1 MFFMEDS
8 VKYSIKKGILW
19 QESDGEVIIVAPK
32 QDPVYLN
39 VSGSEVWK
47 LIDKNFDVTKII
59 EDLSK
64 KYNEDKKI
72 IEKDVKYIIKELL
85 DGKYIKEIK

>member
-1 MFFMEDS
+1 M
-8 VKYSIKKGILW
+8 KYSVRKGVLW

-47 LIDKNFDVTKII
+47 LIDKNLDVTKIV
-59 EDLSK
+59 EELSK
-64 KYNEDKKI
+64 KYDEDENVIK
-72 IEKDVKYIIKELL
+72 KDVEYIVKELL
-85 DGKYIKEIK
+85 KGKYIKEVK

>member
-1 MFFMEDS
+1 MLFMEDS

>member
-1 MFFMEDS
+1 M
-8 VKYSIKKGILW
+8 KYSIRKGVLW

-47 LIDKNFDVTKII
+47 LIDKNLDVTKIA
-59 EDLSK
+59 EELSK
-64 KYNEDKKI
+64 KYDEDEDI
-72 IEKDVKYIIKELL
+72 IKKDVEYIVKELL
-85 DGKYIKEIK
+85 KGKYIKEVK

>member
-1 MFFMEDS
+1 MEKDM
-8 VKYSIKKGILW
+8 KYSIRKGVLW

-47 LIDKNFDVTKII
+47 LIDKNLDVTKMV
-59 EDLSK
+59 EELSK
-64 KYNEDKKI
+64 KYDEDEDI
-72 IEKDVKYIIKELL
+72 IKKDVEYIIKELL
-85 DGKYIKEIK
+85 KGKYIKEVK

>member
-1 MFFMEDS
+1 M
-8 VKYSIKKGILW
+8 KYSIKKGILW

>member
-1 MFFMEDS
+1 M
-8 VKYSIKKGILW
+8 KYSIRKGVLW

-47 LIDKNFDVTKII
+47 LIDKNLDVTKMV
-59 EDLSK
+59 EELSK
-64 KYNEDKKI
+64 KYDED
-72 IEKDVKYIIKELL
+72 EDIIKELL
-85 DGKYIKEIK
+85 KGKYIKEVK

>member
-1 MFFMEDS
+1 M
-8 VKYSIKKGILW
+8 KYSIRKGVLW

-47 LIDKNFDVTKII
+47 LIDKNLDVTKIV
-59 EDLSK
+59 EELSK
-64 KYNEDKKI
+64 KYDEDEDI
-72 IEKDVKYIIKELL
+72 IKKDVEYIVKELL
-85 DGKYIKEIK
+85 KGKYIKEVK

>member
-1 MFFMEDS
+1 MEDI

>member
-1 MFFMEDS
+1 MLFMEDIM
-8 VKYSIKKGILW
+8 KYSIRKGVLW

-47 LIDKNFDVTKII
+47 LIDKNLDVTKII
-59 EDLSK
+59 EELSK
-64 KYNEDKKI
+64 KYNEDEKI
-72 IEKDVKYIIKELL
+72 IEKDVKYIVKELL
-85 DGKYIKEIK
+85 DGKYIKTVK

>member
-1 MFFMEDS
+1 M
-8 VKYSIKKGILW
+8 KYSIRKGVLW

-47 LIDKNFDVTKII
+47 LIDKNLDVTKMV
-59 EDLSK
+59 EELSK
-64 KYNEDKKI
+64 KYDEDEDI
-72 IEKDVKYIIKELL
+72 IKKDVEYIIKELL
-85 DGKYIKEIK
+85 KGKYIKEVK

>member
-1 MFFMEDS
+1 M
-8 VKYSIKKGILW
+8 KYSIRKGVLW

-47 LIDKNFDVTKII
+47 LIDKNLDVTKIA
-59 EDLSK
+59 EELSK
-64 KYNEDKKI
+64 KYDEDEDI
-72 IEKDVKYIIKELL
+72 IKKDVEYIIKELL
-85 DGKYIKEIK
+85 KGKYIKEVK

>member
-1 MFFMEDS
+1 M
-8 VKYSIKKGILW
+8 KYSIRKGVLW

-39 VSGSEVWK
+39 VSGSEIWK
-47 LIDKNFDVTKII
+47 LIDKNLDVTKII
-59 EDLSK
+59 ENLSK
-64 KYNEDKKI
+64 KYNEDEKI

-85 DGKYIKEIK
+85 DGKYIKLIK

>member
-1 MFFMEDS
+1 M
-8 VKYSIKKGILW
+8 KYSIRKGVLW

-47 LIDKNFDVTKII
+47 LIDKNLDVTKIV
-59 EDLSK
+59 EELSK
-64 KYNEDKKI
+64 KYDEDEDI
-72 IEKDVKYIIKELL
+72 IKKDVEYIIKELL
-85 DGKYIKEIK
+85 KGKYIKEVK

>member
-1 MFFMEDS
+1 MEDI
-8 VKYSIKKGILW
+8 VKYSIRKGILW

-47 LIDKNFDVTKII
+47 LIDKNCDVTKII

-72 IEKDVKYIIKELL
+72 IESDVKYIIKELL
-85 DGKYIKEIK
+85 NGKYIKEIK

>member
-1 MFFMEDS
+1 MEDI
-8 VKYSIKKGILW
+8 VKYSIRKGILW

-47 LIDKNFDVTKII
+47 LIDKNCDVTKII

-64 KYNEDKKI
+64 KYNEYKKI
-72 IEKDVKYIIKELL
+72 IESDVKYIIKELL
-85 DGKYIKEIK
+85 NGKYIKEIK

>member
-1 MFFMEDS
+1 M
-8 VKYSIKKGILW
+8 KYSIRKGVLW

-47 LIDKNFDVTKII
+47 LIDKNLDVTKIV
-59 EDLSK
+59 EELSK
-64 KYNEDKKI
+64 KYDEDEDI
-72 IEKDVKYIIKELL
+72 IKKDVEYILKEFLK
-85 DGKYIKEIK
+85 GKYIKEVK

>member
-1 MFFMEDS
+1 M
-8 VKYSIKKGILW
+8 KYSIRKGVLW

-47 LIDKNFDVTKII
+47 LIDKNLDVTKII
-59 EDLSK
+59 EELSK
-64 KYNEDKKI
+64 KYNEDEKI
-72 IEKDVKYIIKELL
+72 IEQDVKYIIKELL
-85 DGKYIKEIK
+85 DGKYIKIAK

>member
-1 MFFMEDS
+1 MEDS